1 MHLGALALALVLW
14 AASLSTDDG
23 QEPKPQR
30 SAKVPRIAY
39 LSWASPASRQ
49 AQEEAFRQ
57 GLRQLGYVEGQ
68 SVAVEYR
75 YGRADQLP
83 DLAAELIRTQVDVI
97 VAVGTP
103 AVLAAKQATATIP
116 IVAALIADPVES
128 GLVMSLA
135 RPGGNITG
143 LSLAS
148 EEVVAKA
155 LELLKEGV
163 PQALRVAM
171 LIDPTNSAQV
181 AIKNKTDA
189 AAKTTSVKLQR
200 LDVRTAADLDGA
212 FAAAL
217 RHRAEGLLI
226 LPLQLT
232 PPDEQR
238 IIRFAVKNRLPTMGL
253 FAKRWVEAGG
263 LMLFAPDF
271 PDQVRR
277 TAVYVDKI
285 LKGAKPAELP
295 VEQPT
300 KFELTVNLKTAKVLG
315 LTIPSSLLARADRI
329 IE

>member
-1 MHLGALALALVLW
+1 MHLGVLALALVLW
-14 AASLSTDDG
+14 APPLSPSAAA
-23 QEPKPQR
+23 QEDKPKR
-30 SAKVPRIAY
+30 AAKVPRIAY

-57 GLRQLGYVEGQ
+57 GLRQLGYVESQ
-68 SVAVEYR
+68 SIAVDYR
-75 YGRADQLP
+75 YGGADQLP

-103 AVLAAKQATATIP
+103 AVLAAKQATPTIP
-116 IVAALIADPVES
+116 IVVALIADPVES

-148 EEVVAKA
+148 EEVAAKA
-155 LELLKEGV
+155 LELLKEAV
-163 PQALRVAM
+163 PKVLRVAM
-171 LIDPTNSAQV
+171 LIDPTNSAHV
-181 AIKNKTDA
+181 AVKNKTDA
-189 AAKTTSVKLQR
+189 AAKAMSLKLQR
-200 LDVRTAADLDGA
+200 IDVRSAADLDGA

-217 RHRAEGLLI
+217 RHRVKALLI

-238 IIRFAVKNRLPTMGL
+238 IVRFAVKNRLPTMG
-253 FAKRWVEAGG
+253 FAKRWVEGGG
-263 LMLFAPDF
+263 LMVFAPDF

-285 LKGAKPAELP
+285 LKGAKPADLP
-295 VEQPT
+295 VELPT
-300 KFELTVNLKTAKVLG
+300 KFELTVNLKTAKLLG
-315 LTIPSSLLARADRI
+315 LTLPSSLLVRADRI